1 MLDLVIPSPL
11 DAHTVRL
18 KVVGEIR
25 YGPTYSAVFIDEVE
39 VPGLQVGDNAEW
51 LSPHVVAL
59 QEWLH
64 VAGREGPDTRVLL
77 IDAERRRSYRTSVV
91 DRGLV
96 EDFRFRDGVLS
107 YRKNYF
113 GHERPPGEEATIAL
127 ADIDAWV
134 DLG

>member
-1 MLDLVIPSPL
+1 MLDLVIPSPQ

-25 YGPTYSAVFIDEVE
+25 YGPTYNALFIDEVE
-39 VPGLQVGDNAEW
+39 VPGLHVGDNAEW

-113 GHERPPGEEATIAL
+113 GHERPTGEEATIVL
-127 ADIDAWV
+127 ADINAWE

>member
-1 MLDLVIPSPL
+1 MLDLVIPSPQ

-25 YGPTYSAVFIDEVE
+25 YGPTYNALFIDEVE
-39 VPGLQVGDNAEW
+39 VPGLHVGDNAEW

-113 GHERPPGEEATIAL
+113 GHERPPGEEAMIAL

-134 DLG
+134 DLD